1 MKLSSKSPPHKIAG
15 IIIGL
20 LIGSLGA
27 LFVQTVTN
35 NHHNEGSSF
44 HPVGSYL
51 ANRFQT
57 PEVGNWVTYRMTN
70 PYGKTCQGLLVGKV
84 NSFSGKDLYN
94 ITQDERSECDSKLYG
109 EFKATVHSVV
119 YPDFEI
125 TPLSWILKI
134 IKKVPVYSHQSLES
148 IKEAQQFYQIRAF
161 VMDSNEKYL
170 SERVYLLKRELLK
183 DTNQIKMSS
192 YYSFGAGKG
201 WGNDV
206 TLNRVGGT
214 NTFEIEKNQFV
225 SGKIHFIGNNWEWH
239 DWNYEV
245 GFGEEFSARGLAF
258 VADGKIHTIKLVT
271 KKSDKTIY
279 KVREEITPI
288 SENEYLELF
297 KKSIDAP
304 AIAEV
309 EGFAF
314 I

>member
-1 MKLSSKSPPHKIAG
+1 MKSKSKSPPQKIVG
-15 IIIGL
+15 LIIGL
-20 LIGSLGA
+20 LIGSIGS
-27 LFVQTVTN
+27 LFVLTVTN
-35 NHHNEGSSF
+35 VQNKEGSTF
-44 HPVGSYL
+44 KPMGCYL

-57 PEVGNWVTYRMTN
+57 PKVGNWVTYRMKN
-70 PYGKTCQGLLVGKV
+70 PYAKTCQGLLVGKV

-94 ITQDERSECDSKLYG
+94 ITQDERSECDSTLYG
-109 EFKATVHSVV
+109 DFKATVHSVV

-125 TPLSWILKI
+125 TPLSWILKK
-134 IKKVPVYSHQSLES
+134 IKKVTVYSHQSLES

-161 VMDSNEKYL
+161 VLDSNEKYL

-183 DTNQIKMSS
+183 DNNQIKMSS
-192 YYSFGAGKG
+192 YYSFGAGRG

-245 GFGEEFSARGLAF
+245 GFGEGFLARGLAF
-258 VADGKIHTIKLVT
+258 LADGKIHTTKLVT

-288 SENEYLELF
+288 TEHEYLELF
-297 KKSIDAP
+297 KKSIGEP